1 MLDITMVNPVNEQ
14 SPLAQ
19 LLIVVLVCLGVTFV
33 AAKFSAG
40 LVEGFAVLAGL
51 ALPASVSG
59 T

>member
-1 MLDITMVNPVNEQ
+1 MVNPVNEQ
-14 SPLAQ
+14 RPLAQ
-19 LLIVVLVCLGVTFV
+19 LLIDVLVCLGVTFV

-51 ALPASVSG
+51 ALPAAVSG